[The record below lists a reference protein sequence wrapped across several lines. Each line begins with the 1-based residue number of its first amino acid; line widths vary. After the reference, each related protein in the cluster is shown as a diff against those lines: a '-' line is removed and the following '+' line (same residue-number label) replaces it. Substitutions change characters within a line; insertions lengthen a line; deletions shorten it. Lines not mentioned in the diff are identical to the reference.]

1 MQEYLIASE
10 KNATLETLSQMPW
23 CSITLISRQMMHNGR
38 MQVLQSRALEVL
50 LRLLKK
56 EVMLFLRGYSL
67 SFSLV
72 IFFLLSAS
80 ILIANQVSGGRAKY
94 MSRDTKYTCLARLVY
109 FAWCLIF
116 RRNKTTHG
124 QCLIQWWAKSQKI
137 LPFTLLHRCHFR
149 WCCQQLSLQ
158 EHGRC
163 CWAERQRS
171 SPTFRGICL
180 QIWHWGILASFR

>member
-1 MQEYLIASE
+1 MREYLIASE
-10 KNATLETLSQMPW
+10 KNATLEMLSPMPW
-23 CSITLISRQMMHNGR
+23 CSITLISQQMMHNGR

-94 MSRDTKYTCLARLVY
+94 MSRDTKHTCLARLVY
-109 FAWCLIF
+109 FA
-116 RRNKTTHG
+116 
-124 QCLIQWWAKSQKI
+124 
-137 LPFTLLHRCHFR
+137 
-149 WCCQQLSLQ
+149 
-158 EHGRC
+158 
-163 CWAERQRS
+163 
-171 SPTFRGICL
+171 
-180 QIWHWGILASFR
+180 